1 MTAARALERLYAVPP
16 KEFTRARNN
25 LTAELR
31 KARDT
36 DAASAIARLRRPS
49 ATLWAVNQLA
59 HHARASLE
67 RFLDAV
73 DRLRRTQLSDPR
85 GAIEAMRAE
94 RAQLEALVTRA
105 EQALSEAG
113 YSPSAEARR
122 RIGDTLLGAAADRRH
137 AEALIHGR
145 LTEELQ
151 APGFDALTGG
161 GTKLR
166 LVQGGAGRRDG
177 GEQRRT
183 AAESRRGER
192 ETKTA
197 ERDAKMRERDAAHP
211 RERDTKVRQRDD
223 ARARE
228 REARDRERAAKA
240 EARAAQAE
248 ARRRE
253 AEAHRREAAERAAA
267 VASLEREAAEARQRL
282 ADIQRRLKDARRGRT
297 AR

>member
-16 KEFTRARNN
+16 KEFTRARNT
-25 LTAELR
+25 LAAELR

-85 GAIEAMRAE
+85 AAMEAMRAE

-137 AEALIHGR
+137 ADALAHGR
-145 LTEELQ
+145 LTEELH
-151 APGFDALTGG
+151 APGFDALTGA
-161 GTKLR
+161 TRLR

-177 GEQRRT
+177 GEQPRT
-183 AAESRRGER
+183 AAESRRGDR

-197 ERDAKMRERDAAHP
+197 ARDRKMRERDDG
-211 RERDTKVRQRDD
+211 R

-228 REARDRERAAKA
+228 AQEHAREARDRERAAKA

-253 AEAHRREAAERAAA
+253 AEARRREAAERAAA
-267 VASLEREAAEARQRL
+267 VASLRREAAEARERL
-282 ADIQRRLKDARRGRT
+282 ADVERRLKEARRGRK

>member
-16 KEFTRARNN
+16 KESTRPRNN
-25 LTAELR
+25 LAAELR

-105 EQALSEAG
+105 EQALSEAA

-122 RIGDTLLGAAADRRH
+122 RIGDTLLGAAAERRH
-137 AEALIHGR
+137 AQALTHGR
-145 LTEELQ
+145 LTEELH
-151 APGFDALTGG
+151 APGFDALTG
-161 GTKLR
+161 TTRLR
-166 LVQGGAGRRDG
+166 VVSGGAPRRDAG
-177 GEQRRT
+177 AALARDARRRA
-183 AAESRRGER
+183 AAETRR
-192 ETKTA
+192 
-197 ERDAKMRERDAAHP
+197 
-211 RERDTKVRQRDD
+211 
-223 ARARE
+223 RE
-228 REARDRERAAKA
+228 REA
-240 EARAAQAE
+240 
-248 ARRRE
+248 
-253 AEAHRREAAERAAA
+253 
-267 VASLEREAAEARQRL
+267 
-282 ADIQRRLKDARRGRT
+282 
-297 AR
+297 

>member
-16 KEFTRARNN
+16 KEFTRARNT
-25 LTAELR
+25 LAAELR

-73 DRLRRTQLSDPR
+73 DRLRRTQLSDPS
-85 GAIEAMRAE
+85 AAMEAMRAE

-122 RIGDTLLGAAADRRH
+122 RIGDTLLGAAADKRH
-137 AEALIHGR
+137 AEALAHGR
-145 LTEELQ
+145 LTEELH

-161 GTKLR
+161 TRLR
-166 LVQGGAGRRDG
+166 LVQGGAAGRDG

-183 AAESRRGER
+183 GTEPRRGQ
-192 ETKTA
+192 
-197 ERDAKMRERDAAHP
+197 
-211 RERDTKVRQRDD
+211 RQ
-223 ARARE
+223 
-228 REARDRERAAKA
+228 
-240 EARAAQAE
+240 
-248 ARRRE
+248 
-253 AEAHRREAAERAAA
+253 
-267 VASLEREAAEARQRL
+267 
-282 ADIQRRLKDARRGRT
+282 G
-297 AR
+297 

>member
-1 MTAARALERLYAVPP
+1 MTAARALERLYAVLS
-16 KEFTRARNN
+16 KEFTRARNT
-25 LTAELR
+25 LAAELR

-85 GAIEAMRAE
+85 AAMEAMRAE

-137 AEALIHGR
+137 AEALVHGR

-151 APGFDALTGG
+151 APGFDALAA
-161 GTKLR
+161 GTRLR
-166 LVQGGAGRRDG
+166 VVQGGAGRRDG
-177 GEQRRT
+177 GEPQT
-183 AAESRRGER
+183 AAESRRGG
-192 ETKTA
+192 
-197 ERDAKMRERDAAHP
+197 RDAKTAVG
-211 RERDTKVRQRDD
+211 DTKRRGRDDARRREDD
-223 ARARE
+223 ARARA

-253 AEAHRREAAERAAA
+253 AEARRRETAERAAA
-267 VASLEREAAEARQRL
+267 VANLEREAAGARERL
-282 ADIQRRLKDARRGRT
+282 ADIQRRLKDARRGGRR

>member
-16 KEFTRARNN
+16 KDFTRARNS
-25 LTAELR
+25 LAAELR

-36 DAASAIARLRRPS
+36 DAASTIARLRRPS

-59 HHARASLE
+59 HHASASLQ
-67 RFLDAV
+67 RFLEAV

-85 GAIEAMRAE
+85 GAMEAMRAE
-94 RAQLEALVTRA
+94 RAQLEALVARA

-137 AEALIHGR
+137 AEALLHGR

-161 GTKLR
+161 TRLR
-166 LVQGGAGRRDG
+166 LVQGGAGSRDG
-177 GEQRRT
+177 GEQRRMAVT
-183 AAESRRGER
+183 PRRGDR

-197 ERDAKMRERDAAHP
+197 ARGTKMRGDDARA
-211 RERDTKVRQRDD
+211 RERDD

-240 EARAAQAE
+240 EARDRERAAKAE
-248 ARRRE
+248 ARAAQVE
-253 AEAHRREAAERAAA
+253 ARRREAAERAAA
-267 VASLEREAAEARQRL
+267 VESLEREAAEARERL
-282 ADIQRRLKDARRGRT
+282 ADIQRRLKEARRGRN

>member
-16 KEFTRARNN
+16 KEFTRARNS
-25 LTAELR
+25 LAAELR
-31 KARDT
+31 KARET

-85 GAIEAMRAE
+85 GAMEAMRAE
-94 RAQLEALVTRA
+94 RAQLEALVARA

-137 AEALIHGR
+137 AEALAHGR

-161 GTKLR
+161 TRLR
-166 LVQGGAGRRDG
+166 LVQGGAGRREG
-177 GEQRRT
+177 GEQRRP
-183 AAESRRGER
+183 AAETRRGDR

-197 ERDAKMRERDAAHP
+197 ARHTKMRDRDDVRS
-211 RERDTKVRQRDD
+211 REDD
-223 ARARE
+223 ARARA
-228 REARDRERAAKA
+228 REARERERAAKA
-240 EARAAQAE
+240 QARAAQTE
-248 ARRRE
+248 VR
-253 AEAHRREAAERAAA
+253 RREAAERAAA
-267 VASLEREAAEARQRL
+267 VANLEREAAEARERL
-282 ADIQRRLKDARRGRT
+282 AGIERRLKEARRGRN

>member
-1 MTAARALERLYAVPP
+1 MTAARALERLYGVPP
-16 KEFTRARNN
+16 KEFTRVRNS
-25 LTAELR
+25 LAAELR
-31 KARDT
+31 KARES

-59 HHARASLE
+59 RHAGTSLE

-85 GAIEAMRAE
+85 GAMEAMRAQ
-94 RAQLEALVTRA
+94 RAQLEALVARA

-137 AEALIHGR
+137 AEALAHGR
-145 LTEELQ
+145 LTEELH

-161 GTKLR
+161 TRLR
-166 LVQGGAGRRDG
+166 LVQGGAGRHGG

-183 AAESRRGER
+183 AAEPRSGAR

-197 ERDAKMRERDAAHP
+197 VRATKLRGRDEARARG
-211 RERDTKVRQRDD
+211 DD
-223 ARARE
+223 ARARK
-228 REARDRERAAKA
+228 REARERERAAKA

-253 AEAHRREAAERAAA
+253 AEARRREAAERAAA
-267 VASLEREAAEARQRL
+267 VASLEREAAGARERL
-282 ADIQRRLKDARRGRT
+282 ADIQRRLKDARRGGRR